1 MKPYA
6 ALVITLVFVCLIV
19 LQAGCASQQT
29 LTNIGSEYQ
38 KANQAAVAAVSDAA
52 TRGKTTRRVA
62 SVVAYINTTQPSALQ
77 NLDPN
82 ASVDSFANFVC
93 TGADDFAFS
102 RAGLSYTAAYAGAIS
117 AITTAP
123 DDSVSGYWQ
132 ALSAL
137 KGEDKPLALPDV
149 RTGEFQKCRDDVRK
163 VLPPI
168 GVSAGAVSTESATSD
183 TVIAAIQAI
192 DALIKDGLKVVVEAE
207 QKQKLKKF
215 IASEQ
220 QQYKQVIDTDLSTKE
235 MQTQFSR
242 RKQTAIAI
250 PYYEFLDMLALSRTT
265 QRVQLLKAA
274 KQIDEDLSDYDSLRL
289 MKSPETLAATFQAI
303 NEKLTGF
310 AAGKISLT
318 EAKAF
323 FDEMEKEL
331 TQAKKDYQ
339 SAVTAIN
346 TLK

>member
-1 MKPYA
+1 
-6 ALVITLVFVCLIV
+6 
-19 LQAGCASQQT
+19 
-29 LTNIGSEYQ
+29 
-38 KANQAAVAAVSDAA
+38 
-52 TRGKTTRRVA
+52 
-62 SVVAYINTTQPSALQ
+62 
-77 NLDPN
+77 
-82 ASVDSFANFVC
+82 
-93 TGADDFAFS
+93 
-102 RAGLSYTAAYAGAIS
+102 
-117 AITTAP
+117 
-123 DDSVSGYWQ
+123 
-132 ALSAL
+132 
-137 KGEDKPLALPDV
+137 LALPDV

-250 PYYEFLDMLALSRTT
+250 PYYEFLDILALSRTT